1 MIAFVQWSSIESRLD
16 WHLCCLHMEAFRI
29 IRKLHAGKWSWVI
42 RNCTVWDFEICFCCV
57 SDQSSQSVK
66 KLSLHVMALPG
77 FPKSSLCNSRSC
89 PRITLEFVNATMPQC
104 GQTDLKELCFPHKDT
119 SNPHITEN
127 RFPGALRQLRRLS
140 RFNVCPNYTI
150 SYNVE
155 TGGTPQNNQE

>member
-1 MIAFVQWSSIESRLD
+1 MQENGAESSETAL
-16 WHLCCLHMEAFRI
+16 
-29 IRKLHAGKWSWVI
+29 
-42 RNCTVWDFEICFCCV
+42 FEIKVSLCFCCV

-66 KLSLHVMALPG
+66 KLSLHIMALPG
-77 FPKSSLCNSRSC
+77 FTKSSLCNSRSC